1 MGNASKRA
9 NKQEKRNENAAT
21 NTVQVLV
28 LVFVYNKKK
37 RQNSCLMYHISYG
50 TVRIDE
56 KKVRKRK
63 K

>member
-37 RQNSCLMYHISYG
+37 RQNSCLMYHICYG